1 MMASLTQKNGLHHA
15 QLKLDIYIYISLLT
29 GIVKEMLQRIH
40 RKDEEELCLWLWLR
54 AN

>member
-1 MMASLTQKNGLHHA
+1 MMASSAQKNGLHHA
-15 QLKLDIYIYISLLT
+15 QLKLDIYLSSQ
-29 GIVKEMLQRIH
+29 VLQRIH